1 MKKIIYSLAFFAII
15 IHFHCTKED
24 QSVTDDKIIQ
34 EYIKKNNLTAIKHES
49 GLYYVIKTEGT
60 GPNPTLAS
68 KVTVHYK
75 GYLTNGTQFDGTTAN
90 PISFQLSGL
99 ITGWQIGI
107 PLIKKGGD
115 IKLILPSV
123 LAYGARG
130 SGSIGPNEVLIFDIQ
145 LISF

>member
-1 MKKIIYSLAFFAII
+1 MKKLIYLFAFSAIL
-15 IHFHCTKED
+15 FNVRCSKED
-24 QSVTDDKIIQ
+24 QAVSDDKTIQ
-34 EYIKKNNLTAIKHES
+34 EYIKKNNITAIKHSS

-75 GYLTNGTQFDGTTAN
+75 GYLTNGNQFDGTTTT

-99 ITGWQIGI
+99 IAGWQIGI

-115 IKLILPSV
+115 IKLILPSA
-123 LAYGARG
+123 LAYGPSG